1 MMEEREDGIRKLNL
15 ISDYASVKMGA
26 MADLLYTF
34 TVAPSHGLHL
44 SPGSPGSPF
53 LLLSLG
59 QSPL

>member
-1 MMEEREDGIRKLNL
+1 MMEEWEDGIRKLNL
-15 ISDYASVKMGA
+15 ISDYASMRIGA
-26 MADLLYTF
+26 TADLLYMF

-44 SPGSPGSPF
+44 SPGSPL